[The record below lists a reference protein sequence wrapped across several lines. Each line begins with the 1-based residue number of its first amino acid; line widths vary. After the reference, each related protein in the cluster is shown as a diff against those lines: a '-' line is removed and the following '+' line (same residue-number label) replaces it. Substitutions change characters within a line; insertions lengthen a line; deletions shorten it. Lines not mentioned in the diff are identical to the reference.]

1 MIGEMAKKDRQF
13 SLTRTTQSFEESVC
27 RSASALGASYTLVG
41 AVLLLGGIGY
51 GVDRWQGTSP
61 WFLLAGL
68 LLGVVVGFYEL
79 VKATNRR

>member
-1 MIGEMAKKDRQF
+1 MAKKDRRF
-13 SLTRTTQSFEESVC
+13 SLTRTTHSFEDSVS

-41 AVLLLGGIGY
+41 AILLLGGIGY
-51 GVDRWQGTSP
+51 GVDRWRGTSP
-61 WFLLAGL
+61 WFLLIGL